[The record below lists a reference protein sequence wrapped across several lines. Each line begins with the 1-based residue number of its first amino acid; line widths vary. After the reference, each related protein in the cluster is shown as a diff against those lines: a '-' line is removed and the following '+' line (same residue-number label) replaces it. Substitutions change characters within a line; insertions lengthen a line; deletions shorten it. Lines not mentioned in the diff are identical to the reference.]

1 MGGTVS
7 DLLCRWFEVSPP
19 HLPSMAPDRLDS
31 AGMVWGAEPSLG
43 SSGMALP

>member
-1 MGGTVS
+1 MS

-19 HLPSMAPDRLDS
+19 PTMAPDRLDS